1 MTVGEAY
8 KKGLETLLN
17 SVCDDAYFDCDCL
30 FNEFAEIDKT
40 HRIIN
45 ENCEINAAAAQK
57 FFDAVNKRASGIPLQ
72 YILGYWEFLSYR
84 FSVGE
89 GVLIPRPETEL
100 LYEKAEE
107 FIKESG
113 ARVIY
118 DLCAGTGA
126 IGLSVALK
134 YPQCKVYLF
143 EKYDG
148 ALKYLRKNKED
159 LNASNAEIIKYDIF
173 DGKPETLEAPDL
185 ILSNPPY
192 IKTNEIS
199 TLQREVQKEPATA
212 LDGGDDGLSFYR
224 CIAEKWTPSVKKGG
238 SVITECG
245 DGQSDEIKSIFAGV
259 STKNTVYYDFNNID
273 RVIRFNV

>member
-8 KKGLETLLN
+8 KKGIEMLLN
-17 SVCDDAYFDCDCL
+17 SIGDDAYFDCDCL
-30 FNEFAEIDKT
+30 FNEFAGIDKT

-45 ENCEINAAAAQK
+45 ESCEISVNSAQK
-57 FFDAVNKRASGIPLQ
+57 FFDAVNKRALGIPLQ
-72 YILGYWEFLSYR
+72 YILGYWDFLDFR

-100 LYEKAEE
+100 LYEKADE

-126 IGLSVALK
+126 VGLSVALK
-134 YPQCKVYLF
+134 HPQCKVYLF

-148 ALKYLRKNKED
+148 ALKYLEKNKAD

-173 DGKPETLEAPDL
+173 DGKPEMLEAPDL

-192 IKTNEIS
+192 IRTDVIPS
-199 TLQREVQKEPATA
+199 LQREVQKEPATA
-212 LDGGDDGLSFYR
+212 LDGGVDGLSFYR
-224 CIAEKWTPSVKKGG
+224 CIAEKWAPFIKKGG
-238 SVITECG
+238 AVFMECG
-245 DGQSDEIKSIFAGV
+245 DGQSNEIMPIFAGV
-259 STKNTVYYDFNNID
+259 STKNSVYYDFNNID
-273 RVIRFNV
+273 RVVRFNV

>member
-8 KKGLETLLN
+8 KKGLETLL
-17 SVCDDAYFDCDCL
+17 SSIGDDARFDCDCL
-30 FNEFAEIDKT
+30 FKDVAGIDKT

-45 ENCEINAAAAQK
+45 ENCEISVNSAQK

-72 YILGYWEFLSYR
+72 YILGYWEFLGLR

-100 LYEKAEE
+100 LYEKAHE
-107 FIKESG
+107 FIKEGG
-113 ARVIY
+113 AKVIY
-118 DLCAGTGA
+118 DLCAGSGA

-134 YPQCKVYLF
+134 HPKCKVYLF

-148 ALKYLRKNKED
+148 ALKYLEKNKTD

-173 DGKPETLEAPDL
+173 NGKPEALEAPDL

-199 TLQREVQKEPATA
+199 SLQREVQKEPTTA

-224 CIAEKWTPSVKKGG
+224 CIAEKWTPSVTKGG
-238 SVITECG
+238 AVIMECG
-245 DGQSDEIKSIFAGV
+245 DGQSDEIIPIFESS

-273 RVIRFNV
+273 RVVRFNV